1 MLSEQCKQEIHELIT
16 KAEAASGAQIICVV
30 AREASEDCEASYGAA
45 AVTAFAIGIVLCFVP
60 QISKAELLQIV
71 ALSFIAIKALLAKCP
86 TLLTL
91 ITLKSRRLRLSGE
104 FAMQK
109 FYERYGSVKEAIMFC
124 VCVRER
130 CAHIICGAQ
139 AAEFIS
145 KVEFERIT
153 TEFNPSAQG
162 LEPAVLKAMDA
173 LCKLAM
179 QVPKNSEN
187 NEIEET
193 LVELR

>member
-1 MLSEQCKQEIHELIT
+1 MLSEQCKQKIHELIT
-16 KAEAASGAQIICVV
+16 KAASGAQIVCVV
-30 AREASEDCEASYGAA
+30 AREASEDCESSYGAA

-130 CAHIICGAQ
+130 CAHIICGVR

-145 KVEFERIT
+145 KGEFERIT
-153 TEFNPSAQG
+153 TEFNPSTQG

-179 QVPKNSEN
+179 RVPKDSEN

>member
-1 MLSEQCKQEIHELIT
+1 MLSEQCKQKIHELIT
-16 KAEAASGAQIICVV
+16 KAETASGAQIVCVV
-30 AREASEDCEASYGAA
+30 AREASEDCEASYSAA
-45 AVTAFAIGIVLCFVP
+45 AVMAFVIGIILCFVP

-71 ALSFIAIKALLAKCP
+71 ALSFIAIKALLAKYP
-86 TLLTL
+86 TLLTI
-91 ITLKSRRLRLSGE
+91 ITPKSRRLRLSGE
-104 FAMQK
+104 FAMLK

-130 CAHIICGAQ
+130 CAHIICGAR

-145 KVEFERIT
+145 KSEFERIT
-153 TEFNPSAQG
+153 TEFNPSTQG

-173 LCKLAM
+173 LCELAM
-179 QVPKNSEN
+179 LVPKDSEN

>member
-1 MLSEQCKQEIHELIT
+1 MLSEQCKQRIHELIT
-16 KAEAASGAQIICVV
+16 KAETASGA
-30 AREASEDCEASYGAA
+30 
-45 AVTAFAIGIVLCFVP
+45 
-60 QISKAELLQIV
+60 QIV

-86 TLLTL
+86 ALLIL
-91 ITLKSRRLRLSGE
+91 ITPKSRRLRLSGE

-109 FYERYGSVKEAIMFC
+109 FYERYGSVKEVIMFC

-153 TEFNPSAQG
+153 TEFNPSTQG

-173 LCKLAM
+173 LCELAM
-179 QVPKNSEN
+179 RVPKDSEN

>member
-16 KAEAASGAQIICVV
+16 KAEAASGAQIVCVV
-30 AREASEDCEASYGAA
+30 AREASEDCEANYSAA

-71 ALSFIAIKALLAKCP
+71 ALSFIAIKALLAKYP
-86 TLLTL
+86 TLLTI
-91 ITLKSRRLRLSGE
+91 ITPKSRRLRLSGE
-104 FAMQK
+104 FAMLK

-145 KVEFERIT
+145 KGEFERIT
-153 TEFNPSAQG
+153 TEFNPSTQG

-173 LCKLAM
+173 LCELAM
-179 QVPKNSEN
+179 LVPKDSEN

>member
-1 MLSEQCKQEIHELIT
+1 MLSEQCKQKIHELIT
-16 KAEAASGAQIICVV
+16 KAEAASGAQIVCVV

-45 AVTAFAIGIVLCFVP
+45 AVTAFAIG
-60 QISKAELLQIV
+60 
-71 ALSFIAIKALLAKCP
+71 FIAIKALLAKCP
-86 TLLTL
+86 ALLTI
-91 ITLKSRRLRLSGE
+91 ITTKSRRLRLSGE

-130 CAHIICGAQ
+130 CAHIICGAR

-145 KVEFERIT
+145 KGEFERIA
-153 TEFNPSAQG
+153 TEFNPSTQG
-162 LEPAVLKAMDA
+162 LEPAVLKAIDA
-173 LCKLAM
+173 LCELAM
-179 QVPKNSEN
+179 RVPKDSEN
-187 NEIEET
+187 NKIEET

>member
-1 MLSEQCKQEIHELIT
+1 
-16 KAEAASGAQIICVV
+16 
-30 AREASEDCEASYGAA
+30 
-45 AVTAFAIGIVLCFVP
+45 
-60 QISKAELLQIV
+60 
-71 ALSFIAIKALLAKCP
+71 
-86 TLLTL
+86 
-91 ITLKSRRLRLSGE
+91 
-104 FAMQK
+104 MQK

-153 TEFNPSAQG
+153 TEFNPSTQG

-173 LCKLAM
+173 LCELAM
-179 QVPKNSEN
+179 RVPKNSEN

-193 LVELR
+193 LVELQ